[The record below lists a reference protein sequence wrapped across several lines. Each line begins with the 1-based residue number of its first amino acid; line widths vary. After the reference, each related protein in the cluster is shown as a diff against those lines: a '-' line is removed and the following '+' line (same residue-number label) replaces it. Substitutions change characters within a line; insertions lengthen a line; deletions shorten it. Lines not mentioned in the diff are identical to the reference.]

1 MNYSTENKV
10 MRGEIYYC
18 DFGKN
23 EGSIQNGIRPAL
35 VVQCEEGNKAS
46 TTTLVAAITAVIKK
60 RYLPS
65 HIILGE
71 RFGLKQPSMVML
83 EQLRTV
89 NQKDLFG
96 YIGCVDDP
104 EMLRLINNGLKKALG
119 LWVYKPKNES
129 DVRCLCPRC
138 YADYKNHPDFTVRRL
153 NPFDDEKHHCDK
165 CDGYGYDYIVRERQ
179 VGEQGGAFRV

>member
-1 MNYSTENKV
+1 MDKSTNRV
-10 MRGEIYYC
+10 MRGEIYYY
-18 DFGKN
+18 DFGNN

-46 TTTLVAAITAVIKK
+46 TTTVVAAITAVIKK

-89 NQKDLFG
+89 NQSDLRHYVG
-96 YIGCVDDP
+96 YVDDP
-104 EMLRLINNGLKKALG
+104 YIMRLIGNGIKKALG
-119 LWVYKPKNES
+119 LWVYSSDDEKN
-129 DVRCLCPRC
+129 VRCLCPRC
-138 YADYKNHPDFTVRRL
+138 LADYKNHPDYIVRPL
-153 NPFDDEKHHCDK
+153 NPFQSEKHRCEK
-165 CDGYGYDYIVRERQ
+165 CDGYGYDYIVTER
-179 VGEQGGAFRV
+179 GHHTKGGMDNV